1 MFGAAKVAKRICFA
15 IRSLAIPHVN
25 SQVSLHLTLS
35 AGLTTV
41 IPNHIFNIEQIIT
54 AADKALYQPKAAGR
68 NCFKHNNL
76 LITYYLIC
84 KLLAIY
90 QFLGAKNLS

>member
-1 MFGAAKVAKRICFA
+1 MFYLTQICLVLRKLPREFA
-15 IRSLAIPHVN
+15 LLLCYSLLSN
-25 SQVSLHLTLS
+25 SPYKFT
-35 AGLTTV
+35 GLTTV

-54 AADKALYQPKAAGR
+54 AADKALYQAKAAGR

-84 KLLAIY
+84 KLPAIY
-90 QFLGAKNLS
+90 QFLRAKNPS